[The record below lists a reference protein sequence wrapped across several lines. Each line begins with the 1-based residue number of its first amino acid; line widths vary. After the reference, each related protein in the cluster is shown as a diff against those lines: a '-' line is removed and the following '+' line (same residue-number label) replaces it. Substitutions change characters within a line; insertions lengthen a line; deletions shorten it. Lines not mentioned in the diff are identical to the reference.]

1 MIHRRNFIKQLSV
14 AGLLSTMPKILLSMA
29 KPADKKIW
37 ACLLHLSFNM
47 WEDYISPKYPVR
59 GFRPDLRLSETLWND
74 ALKKMVSEGMNM
86 VVIDLGDAIKY
97 ESHPEI
103 AVRNAW
109 SVTKLR
115 NELNKIR
122 NMGLEPIPKLNFSA
136 AHDIW
141 LKDYSRMLTTEEY
154 YAVCGDLIQEVSE
167 IFDKPRFFHLGMNEE
182 TPEAQT
188 DYNYLV
194 VRKNDAWWGDFYF
207 LIGEV
212 QKAGSRPWVWSDYAW
227 QYPELFYKN
236 MPKTVI
242 QSNWYYGE
250 NFDVNTN
257 PVKTYID
264 LETSRFDQIPA
275 GSYEGA
281 DSGNILATVQ
291 FGQSHITSSRL
302 NGFLQT
308 FWKPTIEE
316 FRTDILKGIQLAGSA
331 KKSFQFNVN
340 KNGIKQ

>member
-1 MIHRRNFIKQLSV
+1 MIHRRKFIKQLSV
-14 AGLLSTMPKILLSMA
+14 AGLLSTMPEILLSMA
-29 KPADKKIW
+29 QPVDKKTW
-37 ACLLHLSFNM
+37 GCLLHLSFNM

-59 GFRPDLRLSETLWND
+59 GFHPDLRLSESLWDD

-97 ESHPEI
+97 KSHPEI

-136 AHDIW
+136 AHDVW

-154 YAVCGDLIQEVSE
+154 YTVCKDLIKEVSE
-167 IFDKPRFFHLGMNEE
+167 IFDKTRFFHLGMNEE
-182 TPEAQT
+182 TPEAQE

-194 VRKNDAWWGDFYF
+194 VRKNDVWWGDFYF
-207 LIGEV
+207 LIAAV
-212 QKAGSRPWVWSDYAW
+212 QKGGARPWVWSDYVW
-227 QYPELFYKN
+227 QHPELFYKN

-242 QSNWYYGE
+242 QSNWCYGQ
-250 NFDVNTN
+250 NFDLNTN

-264 LETSRFDQIPA
+264 LEACGFDQIPA
-275 GSYEGA
+275 GSYDGTNA
-281 DSGNILATVQ
+281 GNISATVE
-291 FGQSHITSSRL
+291 FCKSHITSSQL

-316 FRTDILKGIQLAGSA
+316 YRTDIIKGIQLAGNA
-331 KKSFQFNVN
+331 KKNYESGFNKKGN
-340 KNGIKQ
+340 K

>member
-14 AGLLSTMPKILLSMA
+14 AGILSTIPEILLSMA
-29 KPADKKIW
+29 RPVDKKIW
-37 ACLLHLSFNM
+37 GCLLHLSFNM
-47 WEDYISPKYPVR
+47 WEDYISPNHPVR
-59 GFRPDLRLSETLWND
+59 GFRPDLRLSESLWND

-115 NELNKIR
+115 NELIKIR
-122 NMGLEPIPKLNFSA
+122 KMGLEPIPKLNFSA

-154 YAVCGDLIQEVSE
+154 CRVCSDLIKEVSE

-182 TPEAQT
+182 TPEAQE

-194 VRKNDAWWGDFYF
+194 VRKNDVWWGDFYF
-207 LIGEV
+207 LIAEV
-212 QKAGSRPWVWSDYAW
+212 QKGGARPWVWSDYAW
-227 QYPELFYKN
+227 QHPELFYKD

-250 NFDVNTN
+250 NFDLNTN

-264 LETSRFDQIPA
+264 LEACGFDQIPA
-275 GSYEGA
+275 GSYDGTNA
-281 DSGNILATVQ
+281 RNISATVQ
-291 FGQSHITSSRL
+291 FCRSHIRSSQL

-316 FRTDILKGIQLAGSA
+316 YRTDIIKGIELTGNA
-331 KKSFQFNVN
+331 KKSFESGFNKKAN
-340 KNGIKQ
+340 K

>member
-14 AGLLSTMPKILLSMA
+14 AGILSTMPGILLSMGR
-29 KPADKKIW
+29 PVDKKIW
-37 ACLLHLSFNM
+37 GCLLHLSFNM

-59 GFRPDLRLSETLWND
+59 GFRSDLRLSESLWND

-103 AVRNAW
+103 AVNNAW
-109 SVTKLR
+109 SVSKLR
-115 NELNKIR
+115 NELIKIR
-122 NMGLEPIPKLNFSA
+122 KMGLEPIPKLNFSA

-154 YAVCGDLIQEVSE
+154 YTVCRDLIKEVSE
-167 IFDKPRFFHLGMNEE
+167 IFERPRFFHLGMNEE
-182 TPEAQT
+182 TPETQE

-194 VRKNDAWWGDFYF
+194 VRENDVWWGDFYF
-207 LIGEV
+207 LIAEV
-212 QKAGSRPWVWSDYAW
+212 QKGGARPWVWSDYAW
-227 QYPELFYKN
+227 QHPELFYKN

-242 QSNWYYGE
+242 QSNWYYGK
-250 NFDVNTN
+250 NFDVTAN
-257 PVKTYID
+257 PVKTYLD
-264 LETSRFDQIPA
+264 LETSAFDQIPT
-275 GSYEGA
+275 GSYQGNNAE
-281 DSGNILATVQ
+281 NILATVQ
-291 FGQSHITSSRL
+291 FCNSHIQGSRL

-308 FWKPTIEE
+308 FWKPTTED

-331 KKSFQFNVN
+331 KKRYESNFNKKGN
-340 KNGIKQ
+340 K

>member
-14 AGLLSTMPKILLSMA
+14 AGLLSTMPEILLSMA
-29 KPADKKIW
+29 TPPDKKIW

-47 WEDYISPKYPVR
+47 WEDYISPKNPER
-59 GFRPDLRLSETLWND
+59 GFYPDLRLSESLWND

-97 ESHPEI
+97 KSHPEI

-122 NMGLEPIPKLNFSA
+122 KMGLEPIPKLNFSA

-154 YAVCGDLIQEVSE
+154 YEVCGDLIKEVSE

-182 TPEAQT
+182 TPEAQL
-188 DYNYLV
+188 DYNYVV
-194 VRKNDAWWGDFYF
+194 VRKNDVWWADFYF
-207 LIGEV
+207 LIAEV
-212 QKAGSRPWVWSDYAW
+212 QKGGARPWVWSDYAW
-227 QYPELFYKN
+227 QHPDLFYKN

-250 NFDVNTN
+250 NFDANSN
-257 PVKTYID
+257 PVKTFID
-264 LETSRFDQIPA
+264 LDTSGYDQIPA
-275 GSYEGA
+275 GSYDGKNTKNFSSA
-281 DSGNILATVQ
+281 VQ
-291 FGQSHITSSRL
+291 FCNSHIANSSID
-302 NGFLQT
+302 GFLQT

-316 FRTDILKGIQLAGSA
+316 YRQDILKGIQLAGVA
-331 KKSFQFNVN
+331 KKSYESHL
-340 KNGIKQ
+340 IKK